1 MDKERKYK
9 ITIKNFFG
17 HLHTVDVHRFRVFCL
32 CCKVGIPIQ
41 GLLHDL
47 SKYSPTEFWEGV
59 KYYEGT
65 YSPIM
70 NCKKENGYSKA
81 WLHHKGRN
89 KHHYEYWYDYNG
101 PTVTPIMPFKY
112 FLEYLCDTFSAGMT
126 YQGKSW
132 TKEYQLSYWNK
143 IKDQA
148 RMDSKLKALLDKVY
162 TEVSKK
168 GLDAVLKKKYLKSLY
183 ESYINEK

>member
-1 MDKERKYK
+1 MDKEREYK
-9 ITIKNFFG
+9 VTIKNFFG

-41 GLLHDL
+41 GLL
-47 SKYSPTEFWEGV
+47 
-59 KYYEGT
+59 
-65 YSPIM
+65 
-70 NCKKENGYSKA
+70 
-81 WLHHKGRN
+81 
-89 KHHYEYWYDYNG
+89 YEYCYDYNA
-101 PTVTPIMPFKY
+101 PTMTPIMPFKY

-162 TEVSKK
+162 TEVSEK
-168 GLDAVLKKKYLKSLY
+168 GLDAVLKKKYLKRLY

>member
-1 MDKERKYK
+1 MTSH
-9 ITIKNFFG
+9 TI
-17 HLHTVDVHRFRVFCL
+17 DVHCFRVFCL

-41 GLLHDL
+41 GLL
-47 SKYSPTEFWEGV
+47 
-59 KYYEGT
+59 
-65 YSPIM
+65 
-70 NCKKENGYSKA
+70 
-81 WLHHKGRN
+81 
-89 KHHYEYWYDYNG
+89 YEYWYDYN
-101 PTVTPIMPFKY
+101 PTMTPIMPFKY
-112 FLEYLCDTFSAGMT
+112 FLKYLCDMFSAGMT

-132 TKEYQLSYWNK
+132 TKEYQLSYWNR

-148 RMDSKLKALLDKVY
+148 KMDSKLKALLDKVY